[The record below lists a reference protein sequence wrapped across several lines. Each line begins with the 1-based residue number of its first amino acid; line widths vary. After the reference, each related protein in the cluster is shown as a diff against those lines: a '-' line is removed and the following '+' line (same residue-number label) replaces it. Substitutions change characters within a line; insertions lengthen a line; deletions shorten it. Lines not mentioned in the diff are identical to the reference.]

1 MNNIL
6 YSKFNKEKIKT
17 GLSNATATIAYDLV
31 IAEFELSGITA

>member
-17 GLSNATATIAYDLV
+17 ALGASTAPKDDEI
-31 IAEFELSGITA
+31 ELSGITA